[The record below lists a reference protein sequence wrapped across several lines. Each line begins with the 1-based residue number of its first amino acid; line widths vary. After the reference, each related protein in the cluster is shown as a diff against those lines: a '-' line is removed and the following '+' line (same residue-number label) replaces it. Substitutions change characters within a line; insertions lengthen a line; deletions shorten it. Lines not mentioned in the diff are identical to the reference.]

1 MADDEPK
8 IFVDEDW
15 KARVQREKTEAKSQQ
30 NEEEPLAPEAGLDE
44 AAGAEASPFVALIS
58 SLASQTMFALG
69 VIAPRDAKQ
78 VVVNLEEAKFTIDLL
93 MMLRE
98 KTKGNLT
105 PEEDGMLTA
114 TVAEL
119 QQVYVMRVQ
128 QVHESAIQ
136 QAGVDPNR
144 LRG

>member
-15 KARVQREKTEAKSQQ
+15 KARVQREKAEAQSQPKQ
-30 NEEEPLAPEAGLDE
+30 AGPEMPDDANAE
-44 AAGAEASPFVALIS
+44 AAGQEPPPFVALIS

-78 VVVNLEEAKFTIDLL
+78 IVVNLDEAKFTIDLL
-93 MMLRE
+93 MMLRD

-105 PEEDGMLTA
+105 PEEDGMLT
-114 TVAEL
+114 TTISEL
-119 QQVYVMRVQ
+119 QQVYVLRVQ
-128 QVHESAIQ
+128 QVHDSTMQ
-136 QAGVDPNR
+136 QAGVDPNK
-144 LRG
+144 LRA

>member
-30 NEEEPLAPEAGLDE
+30 NDAGPQSPKDGNEE
-44 AAGAEASPFVALIS
+44 AAGPEPPPFVALIS
-58 SLASQTMFALG
+58 SLASQAMFALG

-78 VVVNLEEAKFTIDLL
+78 IVVNLDEAKFTIDLL

-105 PEEDGMLTA
+105 PEEDGMLT
-114 TVAEL
+114 TTIAEL
-119 QQVYVMRVQ
+119 QQVYVVRVQ
-128 QVHESAIQ
+128 QVHESAMQ
-136 QAGVDPNR
+136 QAGVDPNQ
-144 LRG
+144 LRA